1 MIKRELRAEA
11 RIAVSQRGVLNS
23 GESEWFPCLALDVSD
38 HGFLILC
45 TKTLSVGQVL
55 QFRCEL
61 FPQKTLDCK
70 IEIRHVGDSGIGTKI
85 SEIDNAGTGLLQS
98 YLQEQYSTKLDK
110 AG

>member
-1 MIKRELRAEA
+1 MKKSELRAKA
-11 RIAVSQRGVLNS
+11 RIAVSQRGTLNS
-23 GESEWFPCLALDVSD
+23 GEPAWFPCLVHDVSE
-38 HGFLILC
+38 HGFLIVC
-45 TKTLSVGQVL
+45 TKTLSVRQVL

-85 SEIDNAGTGLLQS
+85 VEIDNNGIGLLHS
-98 YLQEQYSTKLDK
+98 YLQEQYSTQLNK